1 MQCWAGYCE
10 VNSLPRESRASLQSE
25 KDKMKKRKEERNKG
39 QQKSILLD
47 WKWQNSSV
55 KTNRKIDLA
64 FGGVRGDEG
73 GAFTYF
79 YFKES

>member
-1 MQCWAGYCE
+1 
-10 VNSLPRESRASLQSE
+10 
-25 KDKMKKRKEERNKG
+25 MKKRKEERNKG

-47 WKWQNSSV
+47 WKWQNPSV

-64 FGGVRGDEG
+64 FGGVCGDEG

-79 YFKES
+79 CFKES